1 MVRLYRLRF
10 HRIYSQPSCL
20 RGGYR
25 INCGAPGE
33 SVRADARG
41 RTVGSLMI
49 PTPWEVQWSNY
60 ERRDGMCIPTGGEVA
75 WVLPEGPKPYFR
87 GRITS
92 LRYEFAQ

>member
-1 MVRLYRLRF
+1 MKDGETELTLLFRF
-10 HRIYSQPSCL
+10 DENGLIK
-20 RGGYR
+20 
-25 INCGAPGE
+25 

-41 RTVGSLMI
+41 CTVAGVEI

-60 ERRDGMCIPTGGEVA
+60 QLRDGMCIPTEGEVA
-75 WVLPEGPKPYFR
+75 WLLPERPQPYFR